1 MKIIIIITSFL
12 TIGFANHLQAQ
23 FTQIELFSGFDKTDF
38 TSYSSYPINEENT
51 MSIAT
56 LAFFQKFNKKK
67 NEDFD
72 EVGVQPTLFWNINK
86 NISIGSSLYYNSI
99 VGYSERL
106 SAKFT
111 LKSSRLLLVFIPTV
125 GHYQQTKNS
134 YAEAFA
140 QFQFNTPINDKVS
153 LWLSGQFLTVWD
165 KFKRHSR
172 SLQQLRFGVSFNGHQ
187 LGIGLD
193 FDQYGPNPI
202 KKSSFGMYYRKN
214 LINKYKS

>member
-1 MKIIIIITSFL
+1 MEKIIIITSFL
-12 TIGFANHLQAQ
+12 TIGFANYLQAQ
-23 FTQIELFSGFDKTDF
+23 FTQVELFSGFDKTDF
-38 TSYSSYPINEENT
+38 TMYSIYPINEENT
-51 MSIAT
+51 LSIAT

-140 QFQFNTPINDKVS
+140 QFQFNTPINDKAF
-153 LWLSGQFLTVWD
+153 LWLSGQFLTAWD
-165 KFKRHSR
+165 EFKKHSR
-172 SLQQLRFGVSFNGHQ
+172 SFQQLRTGVSFNRHQ
-187 LGIGLD
+187 FGFGLD
-193 FDQYGPNPI
+193 FDQYGQKPI
-202 KKSSFGMYYRKN
+202 EKSSFGVYYRKT
-214 LINKYKS
+214 L